1 MFTAEQI
8 QSLFGQPVITYLQNK
23 NRGGINGEKGSTY
36 ENFYALYQLAVLAQD
51 VIEYNRDAT
60 LYGQAFAFV
69 DDLMVDRHEDPVLQN
84 YQLKNSAKV
93 AWGKGN
99 KSIQNDFHKQKIL
112 NDSISRESQIYLV
125 VSDRNLQNKLSAKC
139 PIAIRDFSQV
149 LYFPYEKGVGRLLE
163 NYPDLKDAIKYLC
176 AFEDPEIDKIECVA
190 NVLLGAIVSC
200 AREHLSVREILEKA
214 RAFSPSYIRSLSGES
229 SLDPQVVEILSN
241 INNFSCNTDRGFL
254 HWDYG
259 DGILTGTV
267 SHSIDSEQFEKIQ
280 RLVKN
285 ANPTPTTFAEIQDFL
300 L

>member
-8 QSLFGQPVITYLQNK
+8 QSLFGQLAIEYLQNK

-36 ENFYALYQLAVLAQD
+36 ENFYALYQVAVLAQE
-51 VIEYNRDAT
+51 VIELGRDAT

-69 DDLMVDRHEDPVLQN
+69 DDLMVDRDRDPVLYN
-84 YQLKNSAKV
+84 YQLKNSATV
-93 AWGKGN
+93 AWGKGD
-99 KSIQNDFHKQKIL
+99 KSIQDDFHKQKIL

-125 VSDRNLQNKLSAKC
+125 VSDRDLQNQLSAKC
-139 PIAIRDFSQV
+139 PTAIRDFSRV
-149 LYFPYEKGVGRLLE
+149 LYFPYEKGLGRLLDS
-163 NYPDLKDAIKYLC
+163 YPDLKDAIKYLC

-200 AREHLSVREILEKA
+200 ARDNLSVREILEKA
-214 RAFSPSYIRSLSGES
+214 RAYSPSYIRSISGES
-229 SLDPQVVEILSN
+229 SLDPQVAEILSN
-241 INNFSCNTDRGFL
+241 ITNFSYNTVRGFL

-267 SHSIDSEQFEKIQ
+267 SYSIDSEQFDKIQ
-280 RLVKN
+280 RLIKN
-285 ANPTPTTFAEIQDFL
+285 SNPTTFAEIQDFL

>member
-8 QSLFGQPVITYLQNK
+8 QSLFGQSVIEYLQNK

-36 ENFYALYQLAVLAQD
+36 ENFYALYQLAILAKE
-51 VIEYNRDAT
+51 VIELDRDAT

-69 DDLMVDRHEDPVLQN
+69 DDLMVDRHDNPVLRN
-84 YQLKNSAKV
+84 YQLKNSSTV
-93 AWGKGN
+93 AWGKGD
-99 KSIQNDFHKQKIL
+99 KSIQDDFYKQKIL
-112 NDSISRESQIYLV
+112 NDSISRESEISLV
-125 VSDRNLQNKLSAKC
+125 VSNRDLQDRLSEKC
-139 PIAIRDFSQV
+139 PASIRDFSQV
-149 LYFPYEKGVGRLLE
+149 LYFPYEKGLSQLLE
-163 NYPDLKDAIKYLC
+163 KYPDLKESIEYLC

-190 NVLLGAIVSC
+190 NVLLGAIVSS
-200 AREHLSVREILEKA
+200 ARENLSVREILEKA
-214 RAFSPSYIRSLSGES
+214 RSFSPSYIRSLSGAS
-229 SLDPQVVEILSN
+229 TLDPQVAKILSN
-241 INNFSCNTDRGFL
+241 IKKFSYNTDRGFL

-285 ANPTPTTFAEIQDFL
+285 ANPTTFAEIQDFL

>member
-8 QSLFGQPVITYLQNK
+8 ESLFGQPAIEYLQNK

-36 ENFYALYQLAVLAQD
+36 ENFYALYQVAVLAQEA
-51 VIEYNRDAT
+51 IELDRDAT

-69 DDLMVDRHEDPVLQN
+69 DDLMVDRDRDPVLYN
-84 YQLKNSAKV
+84 YQLKNSATV
-93 AWGKGN
+93 AWGKGD
-99 KSIQNDFHKQKIL
+99 KSIQDDFSKQKIL

-125 VSDRNLQNKLSAKC
+125 VSDRDLQNKLSAKC
-139 PIAIRDFSQV
+139 PTAIRDFSRV
-149 LYFPYEKGVGRLLE
+149 LYFPYEKGLGLLLE
-163 NYPDLKDAIKYLC
+163 SYPDLKDAIKYLC
-176 AFEDPEIDKIECVA
+176 AFEEPEIDKIECVA

-200 AREHLSVREILEKA
+200 ARDNLSVREIVEKA

-229 SLDPQVVEILSN
+229 SLAPQVVEILSN
-241 INNFSCNTDRGFL
+241 INNFSYNTARGFF

-267 SHSIDSEQFEKIQ
+267 SHSIDSEQFDKIQ
-280 RLVKN
+280 RLIKN
-285 ANPTPTTFAEIQDFL
+285 SKPTTFAEIQDFL